1 MAGSSSNLSFEFS
14 ADSKTEIRNIFQD
27 LAKEVVSEVMQNPI
41 ERKAYLN
48 KREACVYLGV
58 SFLTLQKLIMM
69 GCPVIQ
75 IDNKHLLSKA
85 SIDSFMKS
93 LENK

>member
-1 MAGSSSNLSFEFS
+1 MASNLSIQISDDFQKEF
-14 ADSKTEIRNIFQD
+14 
-27 LAKEVVSEVMQNPI
+27 EVMIQELARKVIDEMSHNPI
-41 ERKAYLN
+41 EKKMYLN

-58 SFLTLQKLIMM
+58 SFVTLQKLIMM

-85 SIDSFMKS
+85 SIDSFMLT

>member
-1 MAGSSSNLSFEFS
+1 MASNLSIQISDDFQKEF
-14 ADSKTEIRNIFQD
+14 
-27 LAKEVVSEVMQNPI
+27 EVMIQ
-41 ERKAYLN
+41 ELARKVIDEVSHDPLGKKMYLN

-58 SFLTLQKLIMM
+58 SFVTLQKLIMM

-85 SIDSFMKS
+85 SIDSFMLT

>member
-1 MAGSSSNLSFEFS
+1 MASNLSIQISDDFQKEF
-14 ADSKTEIRNIFQD
+14 
-27 LAKEVVSEVMQNPI
+27 EVMIQELARKVIDEMSHDPI
-41 ERKAYLN
+41 EKKMYLN

-58 SFLTLQKLIMM
+58 SFVTLQKLIVM

-85 SIDSFMKS
+85 SIDSFMLT
-93 LENK
+93 LEVK